1 MKKKNLSQLEI
12 AQIFGEPKDPRRP
25 YPDLIAEVA
34 ETDTANPEDY
44 YYYFD
49 ALLDTD
55 KIYVITATG
64 ELTQENVSPDTPAL
78 LAFSDLSSP
87 EYFIK
92 ITDLAKAKETVIKRK
107 LRTINRAMNAYENY
121 KITSLCSTAC
131 AASGNQ
137 ISLGSGETRFN
148 FSHLVT
154 MKHTIKDY
162 GDDFVLLVG
171 SDVDLDIDLWDW
183 NDNKYHS
190 LKDALEQLR
199 IRIVRVT
206 GSVDIDGSTTNVLAS
221 TKAYLV
227 ARSTEM
233 GRPIVFVRKRLD
245 DIEILGGVIKEADGD
260 KPERLVFASPNPVT
274 HVSADKRYLA
284 VGITGFEEIAAAV
297 VNQYGIVEFT
307 RA

>member
-1 MKKKNLSQLEI
+1 MEKKYSQLEI
-12 AQIFGEPKDPRRP
+12 AQIFGEPKDPRKP
-25 YPDLIAEVA
+25 YSDLISLVA

-55 KIYVITATG
+55 KIYVVTASG
-64 ELTQENVSPDTPAL
+64 ELTQENVTPDSPAL
-78 LAFSDLSSP
+78 LSFSDLSSP
-87 EYFIK
+87 EYFVKLI
-92 ITDLAKAKETVIKRK
+92 DLAKAKETIVRRK
-107 LRTINRAMNAYENY
+107 LVTINRAMNAYENY
-121 KITSLCSTAC
+121 KITSLLATAC
-131 AASGNQ
+131 AGSGNQ
-137 ISLGSGETRFN
+137 IGLGSGETRFN
-148 FSHLVT
+148 FSHLVN

-190 LKDALEQLR
+190 LKDALDQLR
-199 IRIVRVT
+199 IEVVRVT
-206 GSVDIDGSTTNVLAS
+206 GNVDVDGSTTTVMPS

-233 GRPIVFVRKRLD
+233 GRPVLFVRKKLS
-245 DIEILGGVIKEADGD
+245 DIELLGGVINSAGGGKS
-260 KPERLVFASPNPVT
+260 ERLIFSSAQPVT
-274 HVSADKRYLA
+274 HVAGSKRYLA

-297 VNQYGIVEFT
+297 INPYAIVEFT